1 MSGEQRLAPGALV
14 VFSCH
19 TSLFT
24 SHQILC
30 RLRLLGIRGTHGLAP
45 KSVFGNYL
53 YNSLYF
59 QHIFGSHSRGRWT
72 SGRSATPGTPGAPE
86 CLSEAGIDGIFA
98 VGCHFSSSSR
108 PQHSKTENAQG
119 DG

>member
-1 MSGEQRLAPGALV
+1 MSHAERGKRSTGFLPGVIPAKNLTGRDARCV
-14 VFSCH
+14 ASKDSLPVLWLFFSYH

-53 YNSLYF
+53 YNCLYF
-59 QHIFGSHSRGRWT
+59 QHIFGSHSRARWP

-86 CLSEAGIDGIFA
+86 
-98 VGCHFSSSSR
+98 
-108 PQHSKTENAQG
+108 
-119 DG
+119 